1 LGGIPVVFPDYDSW
15 SFPGGAVLAHRSV
28 AAPVTAA
35 LAQHPTLYEWA
46 ARQPGRDIFHGRG
59 ETYGVQL
66 GDSRVVVRHARRG
79 GALAGLLGD
88 RYVGA
93 PRFVREIGIACRLSN
108 SGVAT
113 PRVLVGVMYRRLLV
127 HRADVATERV
137 DGTDLFTMFF
147 GKNPPQ
153 GEPRREIF
161 RAVGTLVR
169 KLHNAGFVHPDLQLR
184 NVVVSP
190 LASRL
195 SPLAWLLDVD
205 TCRPISPRDEQSRRA
220 NLARF
225 ERSWD
230 KWNALQGRHLT
241 DDDLAAFMDC
251 YHERPA

>member
-15 SFPGGAVLAHRSV
+15 SFQGGAVLAHRSV
-28 AAPVTAA
+28 SAPVTAA
-35 LAQHPTLYEWA
+35 LSTHPTLYEWA
-46 ARQPGRDIFHGRG
+46 AQQPGRDVFHGRG
-59 ETYGVQL
+59 EAYGVRL

-88 RYVGA
+88 RYLGA
-93 PRFVREIGIACRLSN
+93 PRFVREIDIANRLTN

-113 PRVLVGVMYRRLLV
+113 PRVLVGVKYPSLLA
-127 HRADVATERV
+127 HRSDVATERV

-147 GKNPPQ
+147 ATDAPQ

-184 NVVVSP
+184 NVVVSA
-190 LASRL
+190 LASRP

-205 TCRPISPRDEQSRRA
+205 TCRPISPSDDTSRRA
-220 NLARF
+220 NIARF

-230 KWNALQGRHLT
+230 KWNARQGRHLT

-251 YHERPA
+251 YHERPT

>member
-1 LGGIPVVFPDYDSW
+1 M
-15 SFPGGAVLAHRSV
+15 LAHRSV
-28 AAPVTAA
+28 SAPVTAA
-35 LAQHPTLYEWA
+35 LSAHPTLYEWA
-46 ARQPGRDIFHGRG
+46 AQQPGRDVFHGRG
-59 ETYGVQL
+59 EAYGVSL
-66 GDSRVVVRHARRG
+66 GSSRVVVRHARRG

-93 PRFVREIGIACRLSN
+93 PRFVREIDIASRLSN

-113 PRVLVGVMYRRLLV
+113 PRVLVGVMYPSFLV

-147 GKNPPQ
+147 REDPPQ

-184 NVVVSP
+184 NVLVSAA
-190 LASRL
+190 ASRL
-195 SPLAWLLDVD
+195 PPAAWLLDVD
-205 TCRPISPRDEQSRRA
+205 TCRPISPRDQERRRA

-225 ERSWD
+225 ERSWA
-230 KWNALQGRHLT
+230 KWNALQGTHLT

-251 YHERPA
+251 YHERPT